1 MSDKRTRTKF
11 EHLSNEVLMDC
22 FEYLNAPDVFYAFE
36 QLNPRFYR
44 LVRAIPLR
52 LNFED
57 IDKIIFDR
65 FCEKML
71 DYTEIQQQIYSIK
84 LSNEQTHGQI
94 QAFFTYF
101 SLVEFTRLRSLT
113 LIEIKENNM
122 EQLSSTIP
130 LLTKLTR
137 LRLINS
143 HSSSFN
149 LLSVLP
155 RCQENIFPISSFSQ
169 NIVPLTKFSI
179 YFCSLTDIFRLLP
192 QMPFLRYLN
201 VLCGSQ
207 FESISS
213 AEINR
218 LHGRVNCLER
228 LAVSGYSIDTDNL
241 MSVISCMTNLRSL
254 TILVD
259 ENSDIID
266 ASRWQQLITHSLPHL
281 TVFRFNFSSSN
292 QDEIARKYNDF
303 QTDFWIVE
311 HQWYTECLIYGPQS
325 SIFTTPW
332 PSDRKLIGLT
342 HNRRFNKS
350 INQST
355 TSDRVKRLNIFN
367 TELITSHS
375 SYCPNVTSLAFDS
388 LPVIKNQIDE
398 QNFVSSLK
406 QVVNLLN
413 VKHLEIPA
421 CVETTRPTLLLKILQ
436 ETPHVSSLTTL
447 SCIVNLVKRN
457 KELHQLASEMI
468 TKLNFCIRSSSSDAC
483 VNKRRDMSLIHQVFP
498 NLEQITYSMIRF
510 EPCLFLLKNLP
521 RLSRMSITFYQRDED
536 GCFDELKNKL
546 SKLKNIF
553 FYEELLGVRHDY
565 KVIQFSFWVSR
576 GDVNP

>member
-1 MSDKRTRTKF
+1 MSDKRTRTKL
-11 EHLSNEVLMDC
+11 EDLSNEVLMDC

-94 QAFFTYF
+94 QAFFIYF

-113 LIEIKENNM
+113 LIDIKENNM

-130 LLTKLTR
+130 LLTKLTC

-143 HSSSFN
+143 QSPSFN
-149 LLSVLP
+149 LLSALP
-155 RCQENIFPISSFSQ
+155 RCRENIFPISSFSQ

-192 QMPFLRYLN
+192 QMPFLQYLN
-201 VLCGSQ
+201 VLWGSQ
-207 FESISS
+207 FEPLSS

-228 LAVSGYSIDTDNL
+228 LAVSGCTIDTNDL

-254 TILVD
+254 TILVSG
-259 ENSDIID
+259 ESDIID

-311 HQWYTECLIYGPQS
+311 HQWYTECLIYESQS

-332 PSDRKLIGLT
+332 PSYRKLIGLT
-342 HNRRFNKS
+342 RNRRFNKS

-355 TSDRVKRLNIFN
+355 TSNRVKCLNIFN
-367 TELITSHS
+367 TELISHS
-375 SYCPNVTSLAFDS
+375 WYFPNVTSLAFGS

-421 CVETTRPTLLLKILQ
+421 CVETARPTLLLKILR
-436 ETPHVSSLTTL
+436 ETPHVSSLTTFF
-447 SCIVNLVKRN
+447 CIVNLVKRN

-483 VNKRRDMSLIHQVFP
+483 VNKRRDMSLIRQVFP

-536 GCFDELKNKL
+536 GCFDELKNEL

-553 FYEELLGVRHDY
+553 FHEELLGVRHDC
-565 KVIQFSFWVSR
+565 KVILFSFWVSR